1 MWVNKYLIEV
11 HGEAWVLKII
21 MDIDHQQVFIYLL
34 HALTNPIYIES
45 LQYLHFPDCTVFQMV
60 KISNSGQAMIQRHS

>member
-11 HGEAWVLKII
+11 HGEAQVLEII
-21 MDIDHQQVFIYLL
+21 ADIDHQQVFSYLL

-45 LQYLHFPDCTVFQMV
+45 LQYLHFPDCATFQMV
-60 KISNSGQAMIQRHS
+60 EISNSGQAMIRRHL

>member
-11 HGEAWVLKII
+11 HGEAWMLKII
-21 MDIDHQQVFIYLL
+21 TDIDHWQVSSYLL

-45 LQYLHFPDCTVFQMV
+45 LQYLHFPDCTAFQMV
-60 KISNSGQAMIQRHS
+60 EISNSGQATI